1 MGYRP
6 IYHNLL
12 GYQVWFGLYITV
24 DYSDFMQSSPGPV
37 QACNFR
43 EANCLP
49 LEIFSDQMC
58 PNALPS
64 TANLFGLMGQ
74 VGHLDY
80 EMFVNWSS
88 IEPNARRAAFG
99 LWLTWKQPG
108 ILKCWWDQLLHD
120 IFFRIYG
127 KGMMMGFKQ
136 MIQGINAI
144 FIFCSVI
151 SDKEWDGGK
160 ISIKWCLSPSIYL
173 LFLFWGRHSLS
184 CATGDLLYFLFVV
197 LY

>member
-64 TANLFGLMGQ
+64 TENLFGLMGQ

-144 FIFCSVI
+144 FFFVLWFQIRNEAVERSQSSDVFLHQFI
-151 SDKEWDGGK
+151 SSSFFEVSIAFHVPLGTYF
-160 ISIKWCLSPSIYL
+160 IS
-173 LFLFWGRHSLS
+173 FL
-184 CATGDLLYFLFVV
+184 
-197 LY
+197 